1 MPARTT
7 RLIRS
12 QPRSQR
18 QRPPL
23 PVGVRP
29 APMRSAIHQRASPGR
44 LRECHLSTTA
54 AWPKEECQP
63 RTVVSNPRPWP
74 PARSGCDALLP
85 EDRKPI
91 PESDMPPGT
100 PPWMRSSSGRPAWAA
115 PLMLSAPQSRSGSR
129 PASGPGRSRPG
140 QWDVSLDEAGS
151 CSSPRAPTPTARWL
165 PLQPAEAVTLPGGSR
180 RLGQWKTPARS
191 RETRHIS
198 TKRPSRGSRLSS
210 RGGRLSS
217 PPAPQALHQG
227 SRPAFRR
234 APRSSLGRRFV
245 SRLGGLA
252 PGRPQRAHDH
262 AADILRGALAQ
273 CSSLKAGSLGT
284 RRRRCGNSWAG
295 RRCTTPAAASR
306 AVCRS
311 V

>member
-1 MPARTT
+1 MSTRLLSVSSATHRSPSGSSSSTAISVRSPRAESQPAGRFCAGHALAPGRGAPSHSDAKMISKRPSPRPFAPARPRPASGRRRSPSVPGGEPASRPGRMPARTT

-140 QWDVSLDEAGS
+140 SG
-151 CSSPRAPTPTARWL
+151 T
-165 PLQPAEAVTLPGGSR
+165 
-180 RLGQWKTPARS
+180 
-191 RETRHIS
+191 
-198 TKRPSRGSRLSS
+198 
-210 RGGRLSS
+210 GR
-217 PPAPQALHQG
+217 
-227 SRPAFRR
+227 
-234 APRSSLGRRFV
+234 
-245 SRLGGLA
+245 
-252 PGRPQRAHDH
+252 
-262 AADILRGALAQ
+262 
-273 CSSLKAGSLGT
+273 
-284 RRRRCGNSWAG
+284 
-295 RRCTTPAAASR
+295 
-306 AVCRS
+306 
-311 V
+311 